1 MVNHRFHR
9 DTDGKRRVK
18 SKRQGG
24 EVEGG
29 RKETDPFA
37 KCSSTVFAPFLD
49 ALIPPSLVTRLR
61 KGGFSRTRRVGL
73 L

>member
-1 MVNHRFHR
+1 M
-9 DTDGKRRVK
+9 
-18 SKRQGG
+18 
-24 EVEGG
+24 EGG

-37 KCSSTVFAPFLD
+37 KCSSTVFGPFLD
-49 ALIPPSLVTRLR
+49 ALTPSLLHGDSLR